1 MNTWFARN
9 ALVYLYK
16 IVEAG
21 ERGYAVVAANVSNH
35 ALKIL
40 YKSYAQQRF
49 QFKEEIFAEIQRL
62 GGHARPRDNFLGL
75 VHRGRIDIFAALTIG
90 AENVEKMILKEVML
104 GETVAVKAYE
114 KTLKKDLPPETREI
128 LHRQFDV
135 VRKVVEQVRLLKGQN
150 GKRLVLRLYDSKR
163 DAEEA
168 LQSLKRDGFS
178 EKAIEMESWNHGTH
192 SELYKGRGTTFL
204 ETMISG
210 AVGVA
215 IWGIVAGGLAA
226 IGIIQISAMNSEK
239 VAPVVLL
246 LTILGLIAAGA
257 FIGGVL
263 GLFIGWGISSEDN
276 YVYDDSIKHG
286 EILLRTI
293 VDTPRASRAT
303 RIMEQVA
310 VETQARRASELPA

>member
-1 MNTWFARN
+1 MNALYTRN

-40 YKSYAQQRF
+40 YKSYAQQRL

-62 GGHARPRDNFLGL
+62 GGQVRPRDNFLGL

-90 AENVEKMILKEVML
+90 AENVEKMLLTEVLL

-135 VRKVVEQVRLLKGQN
+135 VQKVVEQVRLLKGQN
-150 GKRLVLRLYDSKR
+150 GERLVIRLYDSKR
-163 DAEEA
+163 EAEEA
-168 LQSLKRDGFS
+168 LQLLKRDGFS

-192 SELYKGRGTTFL
+192 SELYKGQGTTFV

-210 AVGVA
+210 AVGVS
-215 IWGIVAGGLAA
+215 IWGMVAGGLAA

-239 VAPVVLL
+239 VVP
-246 LTILGLIAAGA
+246 LI
-257 FIGGVL
+257 
-263 GLFIGWGISSEDN
+263 
-276 YVYDDSIKHG
+276 
-286 EILLRTI
+286 
-293 VDTPRASRAT
+293 
-303 RIMEQVA
+303 
-310 VETQARRASELPA
+310 

>member
-1 MNTWFARN
+1 MKPWFARN

-40 YKSYAQQRF
+40 YRSYAQQRF

-90 AENVEKMILKEVML
+90 AENVEKMILKEVLL
-104 GETVAVKAYE
+104 GETVAVNAYE
-114 KTLKKDLPPETREI
+114 KTLKKDLSPETREM
-128 LHRQFDV
+128 LERQFDEV
-135 VRKVVEQVRLLKGQN
+135 LKVVEQVRLLKGQN
-150 GKRLVLRLYDSKR
+150 GKRLVLRLYDSKS
-163 DAEEA
+163 DAAEA

-210 AVGVA
+210 AVGGA

-226 IGIIQISAMNSEK
+226 IGIIQISAISSEK
-239 VAPVVLL
+239 VAPVILL
-246 LTILGLIAAGA
+246 LAILGLIAAGA
-257 FIGGVL
+257 FIGGML

-286 EILLRTI
+286 EILMRTI
-293 VDTPRASRAT
+293 VDTPRASRAW
-303 RIMEQVA
+303 RIMEQV
-310 VETQARRASELPA
+310 TIDARARQASELPI

>member
-1 MNTWFARN
+1 MNIPRARN

-21 ERGYAVVAANVSNH
+21 EKGYAVVASNVSNH

-75 VHRGRIDIFAALTIG
+75 VHRGRIDIFAALMIG
-90 AENVEKMILKEVML
+90 AENVEKVVLKEVLL

-114 KTLKKDLPPETREI
+114 KTLKKDLPFETREI
-128 LHRQFDV
+128 LERQFDE

-150 GKRLVLRLYDSKR
+150 GKRLVLRLYDSKS

-178 EKAIEMESWNHGTH
+178 EKAIEMESWSHGTH
-192 SELYKGRGTTFL
+192 SELYKGRGTTIL

-210 AVGVA
+210 AIGGG
-215 IWGIVAGGLAA
+215 IWGTLAGGLAA
-226 IGIIQISAMNSEK
+226 IGIIQISAINSEK
-239 VAPVVLL
+239 AAPVILL
-246 LTILGLIAAGA
+246 LAILGLITAGA
-257 FIGGVL
+257 FIGGMI
-263 GLFIGWGISSEDN
+263 GLFIGWGIASEDS

-286 EILLRTI
+286 EILMRTI
-293 VDTPRASRAT
+293 VETQRAARAGH
-303 RIMEQVA
+303 IMEQA
-310 VETQARRASELPA
+310 AMETQARQASELIA